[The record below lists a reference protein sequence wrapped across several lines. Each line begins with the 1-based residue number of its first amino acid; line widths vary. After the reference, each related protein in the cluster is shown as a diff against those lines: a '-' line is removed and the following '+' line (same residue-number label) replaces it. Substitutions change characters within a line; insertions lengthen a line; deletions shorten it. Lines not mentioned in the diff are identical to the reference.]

1 MFPYQGYIYARNYI
15 YAISCR
21 NVEGLYIYL
30 TDGFILREPGETC
43 QDKGFT
49 HIDLNECGSSTN
61 FIKKYYPG
69 YFFGRVENRPNSPKG
84 CYAYI
89 NEDMDPP
96 GFIGFF
102 NTNPS
107 DVGET
112 YSRALCKI
120 IPERLQGSVIPKM
133 SPNFTR

>member
-1 MFPYQGYIYARNYI
+1 M
-15 YAISCR
+15 
-21 NVEGLYIYL
+21 
-30 TDGFILREPGETC
+30 REPGKTC
-43 QDKGFT
+43 QDKGFA
-49 HIDLNECGSSTN
+49 HIDANECASSTN

-107 DVGET
+107 DVGDT
-112 YSRALCKI
+112 YCRVLCKV
-120 IPERLQGSVIPKM
+120 IPEQLQGSTIPKM
-133 SPNFTR
+133 LLNFTCIF